1 MTVSSQRVLV
11 VDDSP
16 TMRAFVV
23 AALESDGFEVTAAKS
38 GFEALKILPGA
49 SFHLIVTDVNMPDI
63 NGLELVRYVRNS
75 AAHKATPLI
84 IISTDGRDKDR
95 DRGMQLGASAYL
107 VKPFQPDALLN
118 LARTVMAPGADI
130 APLMVHSAGKKPH

>member
-1 MTVSSQRVLV
+1 MTVSSHRVLV

-63 NGLELVRYVRNS
+63 NGLELVRFVRQS
-75 AAHKATPLI
+75 HIHKNTPLI

-95 DRGMQLGASAYL
+95 DRGMGLGASAYL
-107 VKPFQPDALLN
+107 VKPFKPEALLE
-118 LARTVMAPGADI
+118 LARKVMAPGANI
-130 APLMVHSAGKKPH
+130 APMRAPPAPKKH

>member
-1 MTVSSQRVLV
+1 MTVSSHRVLV

-16 TMRAFVV
+16 TMRSFVM

-63 NGLELVRYVRNS
+63 NGLELVRFVRQSQNHRS
-75 AAHKATPLI
+75 TPLI

-95 DRGMQLGASAYL
+95 DRGMSLGASAYL
-107 VKPFQPDALLN
+107 VKPFKPEALLE
-118 LARTVMAPGADI
+118 LARQVMAPGANI
-130 APLMVHSAGKKPH
+130 APMMAPAAPRKQ

>member
-1 MTVSSQRVLV
+1 MPVTSHRVLV

-16 TMRAFVV
+16 TMRAFVM

-38 GFEALKILPGA
+38 GFEALRILPGA

-63 NGLELVRYVRNS
+63 NGLELVRFVRQSQN
-75 AAHKATPLI
+75 HKNTPLI

-95 DRGMQLGASAYL
+95 DRGMSLGASAYL
-107 VKPFQPDALLN
+107 VKPFKPEALLE
-118 LARTVMAPGADI
+118 LARKVMAPGANI
-130 APLMVHSAGKKPH
+130 APMMAPPAPKKH

>member
-1 MTVSSQRVLV
+1 MTVSSLRVLV

-63 NGLELVRYVRNS
+63 NGLELVRFVRQSQN
-75 AAHKATPLI
+75 HKNTPLI

-95 DRGMQLGASAYL
+95 DRGMHLGASAYL
-107 VKPFQPDALLN
+107 VKPFKPEALLE
-118 LARTVMAPGADI
+118 LARKVMAPGANI
-130 APLMVHSAGKKPH
+130 APLMTQPAPKKH

>member
-1 MTVSSQRVLV
+1 MTVSSHRVLV

-16 TMRAFVV
+16 TMRSFVM

-63 NGLELVRYVRNS
+63 NGLELVRFVRQS
-75 AAHKATPLI
+75 ANHRSTPLI

-95 DRGMQLGASAYL
+95 DRGMSLGASAYL
-107 VKPFQPDALLN
+107 VKPFKPEALLE
-118 LARTVMAPGADI
+118 LARQVMAPGANI
-130 APLMVHSAGKKPH
+130 APMMAPAAPRKQ

>member
-1 MTVSSQRVLV
+1 MTVSSHRVLV

-16 TMRAFVV
+16 TMRAFVM

-63 NGLELVRYVRNS
+63 NGLELVRFVREKAN
-75 AAHKATPLI
+75 HKATPLI
-84 IISTDGRDKDR
+84 IISTDGREKDR
-95 DRGMQLGASAYL
+95 ERGMHLGASAYL
-107 VKPFQPDALLN
+107 VKPFKPAELIAL
-118 LARTVMAPGADI
+118 AKTVTAPGANI
-130 APLMVHSAGKKPH
+130 APMMVAPAPKKQ

>member
-23 AALESDGFEVTAAKS
+23 AALESEGFEVTAAKS

-49 SFHLIVTDVNMPDI
+49 AFHLIVTDVNMPDI
-63 NGLELVRYVRNS
+63 NGLELVRFVRQS
-75 AAHKATPLI
+75 QTHKGTPLI

-95 DRGMQLGASAYL
+95 DRGMHLGASAYL
-107 VKPFQPDALLN
+107 VKPFKPEDLLS
-118 LARTVMAPGADI
+118 LARKLLAPGANI
-130 APLMVHSAGKKPH
+130 APMMVAPAAKKY

>member
-23 AALESDGFEVTAAKS
+23 AALESEGFEVTAAKS

-49 SFHLIVTDVNMPDI
+49 AFHLIVTDVNMPDI
-63 NGLELVRYVRNS
+63 NGLELVRFVRQS
-75 AAHKATPLI
+75 QAHKSTPLI

-95 DRGMQLGASAYL
+95 DRGMHLGASAYL
-107 VKPFQPDALLN
+107 VKPFKPDELLA
-118 LARTVMAPGADI
+118 LARKLLAPGANI
-130 APLMVHSAGKKPH
+130 APMMVPPAPKKY

>member
-16 TMRAFVV
+16 TMRAFVS
-23 AALESDGFEVTAAKS
+23 AALESEGFEVTAAKS

-49 SFHLIVTDVNMPDI
+49 AFHLIVTDVNMPDI
-63 NGLELVRYVRNS
+63 NGLELVRFVRQS
-75 AAHKATPLI
+75 QHHKSTPLI

-95 DRGMQLGASAYL
+95 DRGMHLGASAYL
-107 VKPFQPDALLN
+107 VKPFKPEELLS
-118 LARTVMAPGADI
+118 LARKLLAPGANI
-130 APLMVHSAGKKPH
+130 APMMVAPAPKKY

>member
-11 VDDSP
+11 VDDSS

-63 NGLELVRYVRNS
+63 NGLELVRYVRQSPN
-75 AAHKATPLI
+75 HKSTPLI

-107 VKPFQPDALLN
+107 VKPFAPDALLS
-118 LARTVMAPGADI
+118 LARTVMAPGANI
-130 APLMVHSAGKKPH
+130 APMMVQPASKKP